1 VSAATPTLEAH
12 GVTVQFEG
20 LRALDGVDLTVAQ
33 GEILGLIGPNGA
45 GKTTLV
51 NVLSGFQRASSG
63 RVSMSGRDL
72 TRRSV
77 NGRARAGLARTFQ
90 NVRLFTD
97 LTVLENVE
105 AAAIGV
111 GIAPGRA
118 RPIAWRLLERLGLEG
133 AATLPAGSL
142 PYGDERR
149 LGIARALAIGPTF
162 LLLDE
167 PAAGLNEAESS
178 ELVAILAGIRE
189 QLGCGLMIIEHDMA
203 VIMRLCDR
211 LQVLDYGCTIALG
224 APEET
229 RRDPAVLAAYLGTDW
244 EVDGAGG

>member
-1 VSAATPTLEAH
+1 VSAAPTLECR
-12 GVTVQFEG
+12 GITVQFQG
-20 LRALDGVDLTVAQ
+20 LRALDDVELSVGQ

-51 NVLSGFQRASSG
+51 NVLSGFQRPSAG
-63 RVSMSGRDL
+63 RVAMAGQDL

-77 NGRARAGLARTFQ
+77 GRRARAGLARTFQ
-90 NVRLFTD
+90 NVRLFED

-105 AAAIGV
+105 SAAIGV
-111 GIAPGRA
+111 GVAPHRA
-118 RPIAWRLLERLGLEG
+118 RPAAWRLLERLGLEE
-133 AATLPAGSL
+133 AATTRAGSH

-167 PAAGLNEAESS
+167 PAAGLNEAESA

-189 QLGCGLMIIEHDMA
+189 EIGCGVVLIEHDMS

-211 LQVLDYGCTIALG
+211 LQVLDYGRTIAVG
-224 APEET
+224 SPEET

-244 EVDGAGG
+244 EDEDAGG